1 MILEECQTNHVTNT
15 LRGRDE
21 SMVAGNIEHKLPQ
34 KKFIDVKKKSSASI
48 KQPKE
53 VDSRRDI
60 DLLLEDM
67 DMQDLSKVIE
77 KGDISQIIELKK
89 KKQEQLMQNSSKFK

>member
-1 MILEECQTNHVTNT
+1 MILEGYQSNHVPNSIQVRDGSLAPGNT
-15 LRGRDE
+15 
-21 SMVAGNIEHKLPQ
+21 EHKLPQ
-34 KKFIDVKKKSSASI
+34 KKFVDVKKKSSASI

-60 DLLLEDM
+60 DLLFEDM
-67 DMQDLSKVIE
+67 DMQDLSKVVE

-89 KKQEQLMQNSSKFK
+89 KKAEQSMLSSSKFK